1 MTKHEK
7 LLEQARNHPASLR
20 FADFEAL
27 LAGSGWMLRRQRGSH
42 RLWYS
47 PQGYRFPIQNEDG
60 QAKPYQV
67 RQFLTV
73 YRSENP

>member
-1 MTKHEK
+1 MTKMEK
-7 LLEQARNHPASLR
+7 LLEQARSHPTSLR

-27 LAGSGWMLRRQRGSH
+27 LAGCGWTLRRQRSSH

-47 PQGYRFPIQNEDG
+47 PQGYRLPIQDEDG

>member
-1 MTKHEK
+1 MTRHKK
-7 LLEQARNHPASLR
+7 LLEQARSHPASLR

-27 LAGSGWMLRRQRGSH
+27 LAASGWLLRRQRGSH

-47 PQGYRFPIQNEDG
+47 PQGYRLPIQNENG

-67 RQFLTV
+67 RQFLTAHQ
-73 YRSENP
+73 SENP

>member
-1 MTKHEK
+1 MTAHEK
-7 LLEQARNHPASLR
+7 LLEQAQRHPASLR

-27 LAGSGWMLRRQRGSH
+27 LARSGWILRRQRGSH

-47 PQGYRFPIQNEDG
+47 PSGYRLPIQDEDG

-73 YRSENP
+73 HQRENP

>member
-1 MTKHEK
+1 MTKQDK
-7 LLEQARNHPASLR
+7 LLEQARNNPASLR
-20 FADFEAL
+20 FSDFEAL
-27 LAGSGWMLRRQRGSH
+27 LAGSGWILRRQRSSH

-47 PQGYRFPIQNEDG
+47 PQGYRLPIQDENG

-73 YRSENP
+73 YRSENT

>member
-1 MTKHEK
+1 MTTPEK
-7 LLEQARNHPASLR
+7 LLEQARSHPASLR
-20 FADFEAL
+20 FADFETL
-27 LAGSGWMLRRQRGSH
+27 LAESGWTRRRQRSSH

-47 PQGYRFPIQNEDG
+47 PQGYRLPIQNEDG

-73 YRSENP
+73 YRNENL

>member
-1 MTKHEK
+1 MTKPEK
-7 LLEQARNHPASLR
+7 LLEQARSHPASLR
-20 FADFEAL
+20 FADFETL
-27 LAGSGWMLRRQRGSH
+27 LTESGWILRRQRSSH

-47 PQGYRFPIQNEDG
+47 PQGYRLPIQNEDG

-67 RQFLTV
+67 RQFLAV

>member
-1 MTKHEK
+1 MTKQEK
-7 LLEQARNHPASLR
+7 LLEQARSHPASLR
-20 FADFEAL
+20 FADFETL
-27 LAGSGWMLRRQRGSH
+27 LAESGWTRKRQRSSH

-47 PQGYRFPIQNEDG
+47 PHGHRLPIQNEDG

>member
-1 MTKHEK
+1 MTKQEK
-7 LLEQARNHPASLR
+7 LLEQARSHPASLR
-20 FADFEAL
+20 FADFETL
-27 LAGSGWMLRRQRGSH
+27 LAQSGWIRKRQRGSH

-47 PQGYRFPIQNEDG
+47 PRGYRLPVQDEDG

-73 YRSENP
+73 YQRETP

>member
-1 MTKHEK
+1 MAKLEK
-7 LLEQARNHPASLR
+7 LLEQARSHPASLS
-20 FADFEAL
+20 FTDFETL
-27 LAGSGWMLRRQRGSH
+27 LAESGWTRKRQRGSH

-47 PQGYRFPIQNEDG
+47 PQGYRLPVQEEGG